1 MSKLNKSVR
10 YLVMNRINEVV
21 FPKDENVPGY
31 LAKDLKA
38 RGELSKMISPS
49 FKNEATAKGF
59 GAALAGKYPGQ
70 RFYLAKVI
78 AGVCVEPQD
87 GPWVATG
94 ATVRDDAT
102 AADLDTDGEA
112 DGLDADDNE

>member
-10 YLVMNRINEVV
+10 FLVMNRVNEVV
-21 FPKDENVPGY
+21 FPKDENIPGY

-49 FKNEATAKGF
+49 FKNEGTAKGF
-59 GAALAGKYPGQ
+59 GAALAGKYPGE

-78 AGVCVEPQD
+78 AGVCVEPAN

-94 ATVRDDAT
+94 TAVRDDAT
-102 AADLDTDGEA
+102 AEDLDDGA